1 MARENSALAARL
13 AALANKAASLESEL
27 AQAQKNSANSS
38 KRPSSDIVKPPRD
51 GKVQGRRKKRR
62 KAGGQPGHPR
72 HERPAFTDDQ
82 IDHTREHVL
91 DVCPDCGG
99 PLTPTDEVSRVLQQ
113 VEIVRAPIKIT
124 EHRAVVCRCR
134 RCRTTHVA
142 RLPAAVVRAGLAGPR
157 LTALVAY
164 LKGACH
170 CSFSTVRKFL
180 RDVVGVTVSRGH
192 LRNLCGKVERGLTP
206 AYDELPVVSAVELL
220 AELPRQPRLNI
231 DETGHK
237 ERGQALWTWCFR
249 APLFTL
255 FKISPSRGSDVLL
268 DVLGAEFDGVLG
280 CDYFGAYRKY
290 MRLNQNVLVQFCLAH
305 LIRDVKFLVEHPNSR
320 NRAYGRRVLDKLRA
334 MFRLIHRR
342 DKLSARAFAGQ
353 LEDAGNEVWAEA
365 THRVPRTSEAENLA
379 NRFHA
384 HGESY
389 LRFITTPGIEPT
401 NNLPVLSAVEGAEQA
416 IRFVVLDRHVT
427 QGTRG
432 IAGRQWSERIWTA
445 IATCA
450 QQGRSV
456 FQFLEQTTRAV
467 FAGTTP
473 PSLLFNDTG

>member
-1 MARENSALAARL
+1 MNDGATRACAECVALARENRALAARL
-13 AALANKAASLESEL
+13 AVIENKAAALESDL
-27 AQAQKNSANSS
+27 AKAQKNSANSS
-38 KRPSSDIVKPPRD
+38 KSPSSDIVKPPRD
-51 GKVQGRRKKRR
+51 GKAQGWRKKRR
-62 KAGGQPGHPR
+62 KAGGQPGHAR

-82 IDHTREHVL
+82 IDQTREHTL

-99 PLTPTDEVSRVLQQ
+99 PLTPTDEVARVVQQ

-124 EHRAVVCRCR
+124 EHRALVCRCR

-180 RDVVGVTVSRGH
+180 RDVVGVTISRGH

-206 AYDELPVVSAVELL
+206 AYDELL
-220 AELPRQPRLNI
+220 ADLPRQPRLNI

-280 CDYFGAYRKY
+280 CDYFSAYRKY
-290 MRLNQNVLVQFCLAH
+290 MRLNQNALVQFCLAH
-305 LIRDVKFLVEHPNSR
+305 LIRDVKFLVEHPDSR

-334 MFRLIHRR
+334 MFSLIHRR
-342 DKLSARAFAGQ
+342 DKLSARDFAGQ

-365 THRVPRTSEAENLA
+365 TYRVPRTPEAENLA
-379 NRFHA
+379 ERFHA

-401 NNLPVLSAVEGAEQA
+401 NNLAEQA

-432 IAGRQWSERIWTA
+432 VAGRRWSERIWTA

-456 FQFLEQTTRAV
+456 FQFLERTIRAV
-467 FAGTTP
+467 FAGKAS
-473 PSLLFNDTG
+473 PSLLLSDTS